1 MSMLEDKVTLIQSA
15 ETQEEAFARF
25 SDIMRDYGY
34 GSNVYSL
41 MTDHPSIGLKSTH
54 GLVDTYPRDWL
65 DYYNEQRY
73 QRDDPVWQRLLQSPT
88 PFFWGDV
95 IDQIRAD
102 DSFPEERK
110 KVAFRILN
118 EGADAG
124 IVDGVGISFVNSFG
138 EVAGVAMSRN
148 RVEKERRYEHL
159 AEVFLLATI
168 FHEKFR
174 GLLTKPELPRLT
186 DREREVLLWAT
197 ESKTDAEIGTILGI
211 TPRAIRFHWSNIFR
225 KLGVHGRMRAV
236 VMAIQ
241 FRLINPQIIRPPCQG

>member
-1 MSMLEDKVTLIQSA
+1 MLEDKIALIQSA
-15 ETQEEAFARF
+15 ETQEDAFARF
-25 SDIMRDYGY
+25 SEIMQGYGY

-65 DYYNEQRY
+65 DFYNAQGY
-73 QRDDPVWQRLLQSPT
+73 QKDDLVWQRLLQSPT

-95 IDQIRAD
+95 IDRIRAD
-102 DSFPEERK
+102 DGFPEERK

-124 IVDGVGISFVNSFG
+124 IADGIGISFVNSFG
-138 EVAGVAMSRN
+138 EVAGVAMSRS
-148 RVEKERRYEHL
+148 RIEKERRYEDL
-159 AEVFLLATI
+159 AEVFLLATF
-168 FHEKFR
+168 FHERFR
-174 GLLTKPELPRLT
+174 SFFATPEPPTLTA
-186 DREREVLLWAT
+186 REREVLLWAA
-197 ESKTDAEIGTILGI
+197 ENKTDAEIGAILSV
-211 TPRAIRFHWSNIFR
+211 TPRAIRFHWSNIFD

-241 FRLINPQIIRPPCQG
+241 FRLINPQLILPPCQS